1 MENTEHEANNIIPTI
16 SDAKPKAGK
25 GSKIAMVILSVV
37 AICGVGFGVYEYLQV
52 SQRDKE
58 ISTLKT
64 QIQVADTIPTT
75 NTPAKNTETAMADE
89 SPFRNAII
97 TSNSTSVLTELFE
110 SDDYYSEGRSILI
123 SVQDGGISGCTIVQP
138 AASGYGKT
146 VVGDCSITGISGKI
160 SAVSKMGNTQMTWP
174 YVGFLLEDGS
184 VEYISTGDLI
194 DKLNASVKGKLT
206 FKSNQPVTN
215 IVSDISVRSSNPEV
229 PGGHRSTAFFH
240 LDGSF
245 TLFDESMLAE

>member
-1 MENTEHEANNIIPTI
+1 
-16 SDAKPKAGK
+16 
-25 GSKIAMVILSVV
+25 
-37 AICGVGFGVYEYLQV
+37 
-52 SQRDKE
+52 
-58 ISTLKT
+58 
-64 QIQVADTIPTT
+64 
-75 NTPAKNTETAMADE
+75 
-89 SPFRNAII
+89 
-97 TSNSTSVLTELFE
+97 
-110 SDDYYSEGRSILI
+110 
-123 SVQDGGISGCTIVQP
+123 
-138 AASGYGKT
+138 
-146 VVGDCSITGISGKI
+146 
-160 SAVSKMGNTQMTWP
+160 MTWP